1 MKIILSEEQFRR
13 IILNEQE
20 DTTISD
26 EFLIK
31 WLEKQS
37 DEKLESTFGGS
48 SVLELPSENGDSPTY
63 LSLNK
68 GKDIRKYLLD
78 NLKNIEKNI
87 EIVDDEEY
95 NKQFLNPRSAPLADY
110 DTYTKKIQI
119 KKSTWNKFNREN
131 ILGHEMTHAAHDEM
145 YVMNSAIRNK
155 IQQGCKGYYSKPEEL
170 WAALMSLRRK
180 LKMQPGDTII
190 SIKKEVNPESQ
201 KKQIEWLYNLSLE
214 EQLIFA
220 KTRKTSKGNTIP
232 PLTYSKN
239 HEVTAQCTRYSKSC
253 GKKWKT
259 IITGKDCL
267 DCLSILNNCNYNVL
281 IELNDE
287 MAAMNIGDDKTMV
300 G

>member
-1 MKIILSEEQFRR
+1 M
-13 IILNEQE
+13 
-20 DTTISD
+20 
-26 EFLIK
+26 
-31 WLEKQS
+31 
-37 DEKLESTFGGS
+37 
-48 SVLELPSENGDSPTY
+48 
-63 LSLNK
+63 
-68 GKDIRKYLLD
+68 GK
-78 NLKNIEKNI
+78 KN
-87 EIVDDEEY
+87 
-95 NKQFLNPRSAPLADY
+95 LADY
-110 DTYTKKIQI
+110 DPHTKKIQI

-145 YVMNSAIRNK
+145 YVMNRAIRNK

-201 KKQIEWLYNLSLE
+201 KKQIEWMDNLSTE
-214 EQLIFA
+214 DQLIFA

-239 HEVTAQCTRYSKSC
+239 YEVTAQCTRYSKSC

-259 IITGKDCL
+259 IITGKGCVDCF
-267 DCLSILNNCNYNVL
+267 SILNNCNYNVL

-287 MAAMNIGDDKTMV
+287 MAAMNIDDDKTMV